1 MSHIVWHEDKEGQAI
16 DVTYYCSD
24 YCARSDKD
32 YAGWNGCF
40 EIPAECESVF
50 CATCKTA
57 LQLEEAK

>member
-50 CATCKTA
+50 CGLCKTA